1 MKKEKLIQLREWV
14 RRQAVNNVGSI
25 EPETLQEQLQLDK
38 KEFAHFIEYLI
49 REGFIKNRYKF
60 LCDECGADCI
70 EYEKKIVKG
79 RCRCGDCNK
88 IFNLEQVKRLG
99 HIVYAISYE
108 DLLEFDVDNMEELE
122 FESRIISLNE
132 VKVGREEMLTEKNEK
147 KKIFLGSSSE
157 ARETMYDIAAL
168 IGSVEGFQT
177 ITWDSTRNGVF
188 VAGDTTM
195 ESLIDI
201 AGKVNG
207 AVFIFNNDDETWF
220 RSEKN
225 VKTTRDNVLFE
236 YGLFV
241 GKLDAKKVT
250 FACKNKPHIATDL
263 LGTNYLNADADE
275 SVLRHQIMDWLKRI

>member
-1 MKKEKLIQLREWV
+1 MKKEKLNQLREWV

-25 EPETLQEQLQLDK
+25 EPEILQEQLQLDK
-38 KEFAHFIEYLI
+38 KEFVQFIEYLI

-60 LCDECGADCI
+60 ICDECGADCI
-70 EYEKKIVKG
+70 EYEKNILKG

-88 IFNLEQVKRLG
+88 IFDLEQVKNLG
-99 HIVYAISYE
+99 HMVYAISYDE
-108 DLLEFDVDNMEELE
+108 LLEFDVDNMGEQE

-132 VKVGREEMLTEKNEK
+132 VKVGREEMETEK

-157 ARETMYDIAAL
+157 AKETMYDIAAL

-188 VAGDTTM
+188 IAGDTTM

-201 AGKVNG
+201 AGKVDG
-207 AVFIFNNDDETWF
+207 AVFIFSDDDEIWF
-220 RSEKN
+220 RSEKG

-236 YGLFV
+236 YGLFI

-250 FACKNKPHIATDL
+250 FACKNKPRIATDL

-275 SVLRHQIMDWLKRI
+275 SVLRSQIKDWLKRI